1 MLVFRDGRRQ
11 VEGPALLSQFVGIL
25 KYLCGSGTICHEAIL
40 DALLR
45 AGELECALAD
55 SASADLDR
63 IASITDAIAENL
75 VSGSSRLLVPE
86 WRGLLSPSF
95 SPYTVFIFPPEGF
108 SYYT

>member
-25 KYLCGSGTICHEAIL
+25 KYLCGSGTISHEAIL

-75 VSGSSRLLVPE
+75 ASGNLRLLVPE
-86 WRGLLSPSF
+86 WRDSLSQV
-95 SPYTVFIFPPEGF
+95 SPPDTVYISQP
-108 SYYT
+108 